1 MIATAPYESN
11 PLFRLYC
18 GLQAEHERNW
28 ALEDFFGGGMSG
40 GVSAW
45 VCEARVTAA
54 DADALALLIKERQA
68 SLTKTALI
76 FNATVLA
83 GLFALSYFAIGKLT
97 PAAIFALTMLAL
109 GASVILSKDAR
120 QGLRAATAAL
130 HAYQTPGTDPGPRDV
145 DPAKALYEHCL
156 AKRYFSTLEVQ
167 AIRLMRVNTKFFD
180 HP

>member
-1 MIATAPYESN
+1 MIATTPYESN

-18 GLQAEHERNW
+18 GLRAEHGRNW
-28 ALEDFFGGGMSG
+28 ALEDFFGGVMAG

-45 VCEARVTAA
+45 VSEARVTAA
-54 DADALALLIKERQA
+54 DADALARLIKKQQA

-76 FNATVLA
+76 FNAIVLG
-83 GLFALSYFAIGKLT
+83 GLFALSYFAFGKLT
-97 PAAIFALTMLAL
+97 PEALFLLTMLAL
-109 GASVILSKDAR
+109 GASVILSKEAR
-120 QGLRAATAAL
+120 QGLRTATAAL
-130 HAYQTPGTDPGPRDV
+130 HAYQTPEADPGPRDV

-180 HP
+180 LP